1 MLNQQFGNY
10 KFLSILGEG
19 GMATVYLAENT
30 MLGSLVAIK
39 VLKEDFVSNK
49 NVRSRFLDEAKKM
62 VRVKHPNIIQV
73 YDLIDAGDIVAI
85 VMEYIE
91 GQSLK
96 DLIENQGKMSQIEI
110 ERLFPQILLA
120 LQHVHKAGFV
130 HRDIKPSNFMLST
143 DGTIKLADFG
153 IAKDKNVAAFT
164 ETGTQMGTP
173 MYMSPEQIKSTRDVD
188 HRSDI
193 YSLGVV
199 LYEMATGTFPFDK
212 NNLSMPEIQVC
223 ILRDSL
229 PTTGSLWDG
238 QIAKATAKNEIDRFQ
253 SCNDW
258 LENFA
263 KNEQPSSSDKP
274 TERKTEPISQAT
286 TYSSGSSDT
295 NYDTNQKRYL
305 FIGVGVI
312 VFICFLAFMFWP
324 EKKVEVVGDAIS
336 SKNIINLTH
345 QELLSK
351 NIVQMDNLILKIKEG
366 SQYKCDDCKLNYLI
380 ENKKYQLEITNNII
394 TAINE
399 ISHSDSIKSNNLNNK
414 SIEEAKIQLIEINKK
429 VEQDNKSK
437 PTESKNNEKQVTK
450 LPMPNFQFL
459 SLKND
464 LNINF
469 GIDVF
474 NSQII
479 FYQLNLNNSVNQKIV
494 HNINQKMKNGNP
506 TYEDGLVIYRAEES
520 GIDTKISINKSQKYF
535 KVVYYSRHTPPD
547 DNPYDNK
554 RPGTILTPV
563 KTQYYYF

>member
-1 MLNQQFGNY
+1 MQGEQFGNY
-10 KFLSILGEG
+10 KFLSVLGEG
-19 GMATVYLAENT
+19 GMAIVYLAENT

-73 YDLIDAGDIVAI
+73 IDLIDAGDIVAI

-212 NNLSMPEIQVC
+212 NNLSLPEIQVC
-223 ILRDSL
+223 ILRDPL
-229 PTTGSLWDG
+229 PKTGSLWDT

-253 SCNDW
+253 SCTNW
-258 LENFA
+258 VEVFA
-263 KNEQPSSSDKP
+263 KKEQPNAFDKP
-274 TERKTEPISQAT
+274 VDKAFQPNTSSTN
-286 TYSSGSSDT
+286 YSSNSSEST
-295 NYDTNQKRYL
+295 YDTSQKKFL

-312 VFICFLAFMFWP
+312 VFIGILAFLLWP
-324 EKKVEVVGDAIS
+324 EKEVQVIGDTTS
-336 SKNIINLTH
+336 SENNVSTITSA
-345 QELLSK
+345 E
-351 NIVQMDNLILKIKEG
+351 
-366 SQYKCDDCKLNYLI
+366 I
-380 ENKKYQLEITNNII
+380 ENKN
-394 TAINE
+394 
-399 ISHSDSIKSNNLNNK
+399 
-414 SIEEAKIQLIEINKK
+414 K
-429 VEQDNKSK
+429 VE
-437 PTESKNNEKQVTK
+437 
-450 LPMPNFQFL
+450 M
-459 SLKND
+459 
-464 LNINF
+464 
-469 GIDVF
+469 DVF
-474 NSQII
+474 VDQINSKEKKYVCEDCDEEYAKDNVKYI
-479 FYQLNLNNSVNQKIV
+479 FTLEHHSITKV
-494 HNINQKMKNGNP
+494 
-506 TYEDGLVIYRAEES
+506 EEKKS
-520 GIDTKISINKSQKYF
+520 GSPEPEKPGPFT
-535 KVVYYSRHTPPD
+535 
-547 DNPYDNK
+547 
-554 RPGTILTPV
+554 PGTVQPKPVQPKPV
-563 KTQYYYF
+563 KTEPVKTEPVKTEPVKPQTGKTSVTVVIKSGDAYSKLQQAAEAKCGKGKKVDIDDWSPQINDPTNLRLGAYTCDCPK

>member
-10 KFLSILGEG
+10 KFLSVLGEG
-19 GMATVYLAENT
+19 GMAIVYLAENT

-73 YDLIDAGDIVAI
+73 MDLIDAGDIVAI

-96 DLIENQGKMSQIEI
+96 DLIERNGKMSQSEI

-173 MYMSPEQIKSTRDVD
+173 MYMSPEQVKSTHDVD

-212 NNLSMPEIQVC
+212 NNLSLPEIQVC
-223 ILRDSL
+223 ILRDPL
-229 PTTGSLWDG
+229 PTSGTLWDG
-238 QIAKATAKNEIDRFQ
+238 QIAIATAKNETDRFQ

-263 KNEQPSSSDKP
+263 KNEQPSSAGRP
-274 TERKTEPISQAT
+274 IERNTEPITQT
-286 TYSSGSSDT
+286 TSYSSGLSET
-295 NYDTNQKRYL
+295 NYDTNQNKYL
-305 FIGVGVI
+305 FIGIGAVILVGI
-312 VFICFLAFMFWP
+312 LAILMWPKNDSGASANATSTETFTTITSAEIENKDEAEMDLFIA
-324 EKKVEVVGDAIS
+324 EVKDG
-336 SKNIINLTH
+336 KNYAC
-345 QELLSK
+345 K
-351 NIVQMDNLILKIKEG
+351 
-366 SQYKCDDCKLNYLI
+366 DCKLEYRIGDASYILTI
-380 ENKKYQLEITNNII
+380 EHESITNATKKIGETRVEVKCPHGLTSNCKKCNPSPVAKCTHGNDKPKCSHCKQNE
-394 TAINE
+394 TA
-399 ISHSDSIKSNNLNNK
+399 NK
-414 SIEEAKIQLIEINKK
+414 CPHNKAKIDCTICNP
-429 VEQDNKSK
+429 K
-437 PTESKNNEKQVTK
+437 PQTGKTTVQVTIMPGDTYSK
-450 LPMPNFQFL
+450 LQHAADA
-459 SLKND
+459 KC
-464 LNINF
+464 
-469 GIDVF
+469 GKG
-474 NSQII
+474 
-479 FYQLNLNNSVNQKIV
+479 KIV
-494 HNINQKMKNGNP
+494 VDDWTPYIKDKTKMQTG
-506 TYEDGLVIYRAEES
+506 TYWCDCP
-520 GIDTKISINKSQKYF
+520 K
-535 KVVYYSRHTPPD
+535 
-547 DNPYDNK
+547 
-554 RPGTILTPV
+554 
-563 KTQYYYF
+563 

>member
-10 KFLSILGEG
+10 KFLSVLGEG

-62 VRVKHPNIIQV
+62 VRVKHPKIIQV

-96 DLIENQGKMSQIEI
+96 DLIENQGKMRQTEI

-212 NNLSMPEIQVC
+212 NNLSLPEIQVC
-223 ILRDSL
+223 ILRDPL
-229 PTTGSLWDG
+229 PTTGTLWDT

-258 LENFA
+258 MEIYA
-263 KNEQPSSSDKP
+263 KKEQSNAFDKPEEKTSQHNANTSTYASISSDSIHGTLK
-274 TERKTEPISQAT
+274 
-286 TYSSGSSDT
+286 
-295 NYDTNQKRYL
+295 KRD
-305 FIGVGVI
+305 FFGIGLGMI
-312 VFICFLAFMFWP
+312 IIIGILTFLIWP
-324 EKKVEVVGDAIS
+324 EKEVEVVGDATS
-336 SKNIINLTH
+336 SENNVSTITSA
-345 QELLSK
+345 E
-351 NIVQMDNLILKIKEG
+351 
-366 SQYKCDDCKLNYLI
+366 I
-380 ENKKYQLEITNNII
+380 ENKN
-394 TAINE
+394 
-399 ISHSDSIKSNNLNNK
+399 
-414 SIEEAKIQLIEINKK
+414 K
-429 VEQDNKSK
+429 VE
-437 PTESKNNEKQVTK
+437 
-450 LPMPNFQFL
+450 M
-459 SLKND
+459 
-464 LNINF
+464 
-469 GIDVF
+469 DVF
-474 NSQII
+474 VDQINSKEKKYVCEDCYEEYAKDNVKYI
-479 FYQLNLNNSVNQKIV
+479 FTFEHYSITKVEEKKSGSREPEKPGPVKPEPVKPQTRQKITV
-494 HNINQKMKNGNP
+494 TVTIKTGDAYSKLQNAADAKCGKGKITTDDWSPKIIEPKEMKP
-506 TYEDGLVIYRAEES
+506 ATYSCDCP
-520 GIDTKISINKSQKYF
+520 K
-535 KVVYYSRHTPPD
+535 
-547 DNPYDNK
+547 
-554 RPGTILTPV
+554 
-563 KTQYYYF
+563 